1 MFLILWEYDVKQ
13 GCEEQF
19 ERVYAPSGD
28 WAQLF
33 RRDPAYE
40 RTLLLRDVK
49 HAHKYLTC
57 DFWKSREAYGSFQIA
72 HRDAYSALDKK
83 CEELTAA
90 ERKVGTFEQLA
101 EGE

>member
-33 RRDPAYE
+33 RRDPAFE
-40 RTLLLRDVK
+40 KTLLLRNAK
-49 HAHKYLTC
+49 QAHTYLTC
-57 DFWKSREAYGSFQIA
+57 DFWKSRDAYRSFQIA
-72 HRDAYSALDKK
+72 LRAEYSALDKK
-83 CEELTAA
+83 CEELTVA
-90 ERKVGTFEQLA
+90 ERRIGSFEQLA
-101 EGE
+101 DDE